1 MSWKGSPAALAV
13 LFLAGCA
20 STSAPYRE
28 IGVVT
33 GSRLPAN
40 CAVVGQVEGYDTSDL
55 KAQARARG
63 GDAITTPVSVG
74 LRGQLQSDVLKYR

>member
-1 MSWKGSPAALAV
+1 MSRKGLSAALAA

-20 STSAPYRE
+20 STPAPYKE
-28 IGVVT
+28 IDVVA

-40 CAVVGQVEGYDTSDL
+40 CVVIGQAEGYATSDL
-55 KAQARARG
+55 KDQARARG